1 MQLTEIPRKSRV
13 LKKVDFGC
21 LRYSFSVNITRGCSL
36 GCVYCYA
43 RGYPDAPAKDHVL
56 LYSDLPGKTALEL
69 DNPRRRIQVRHV
81 TFNTATDCFQE
92 HPRIL
97 EVAYQTMEVL
107 LHRGVSFSFLTKGY
121 IPESFVQLFAEYPRL
136 VRPAVGLVS
145 IRPEYQQMFEPNSA
159 YPHDRLQ
166 NISRLN
172 QAGLKVQ
179 VRVDPVIPFVTDDQ
193 DSADILMAALAESG
207 AWRATLSYL
216 HLRPG
221 ILEQLQNELPALE
234 FRLLRGCFP
243 VREWTQVGACTKSM
257 LVPKH
262 IREKGQARFSAAA
275 ERHGLK
281 TIVCGCKNPDMQAG
295 VCNPGVRKK
304 YREKRAYLFE
314 FDNR

>member
-21 LRYSFSVNITRGCSL
+21 LRDSYSMNITRGCSL

-56 LYSDLPGKTALEL
+56 LYPDLPGKTALEL
-69 DNPRRRIQVRHV
+69 DNPRRRIQVKHV
-81 TFNTATDCFQE
+81 TFNTATDCFQK

-107 LHRGVSFSFLTKGY
+107 LQRGVSFSFLTKGY
-121 IPESFVQLFAEYPRL
+121 IPECFVQLFAKYPHL

-145 IRPEYQQMFEPNSA
+145 SRQDYQQMFEPNAA
-159 YPHDRLQ
+159 YPHDRLK
-166 NISRLN
+166 NISRLI

-179 VRVDPVIPFVTDDQ
+179 VRVDPIMPFVTDDQ
-193 DSADILMAALAESG
+193 DSADSLMAALAESG
-207 AWRATLSYL
+207 AGRVTLSYL
-216 HLRPG
+216 HLRPR
-221 ILEQLQNELPALE
+221 ILEQLQKELPALE
-234 FRLLRGCFP
+234 FRLLQSCFSA
-243 VREWTQVGACTKSM
+243 REWIKVGSCTKSL

-262 IREKGQARFSAAA
+262 LREKGHSRFSAAA

-281 TIVCGCKNPDMQAG
+281 TLVCGCKNPDMQAG
-295 VCNPGVRKK
+295 VCNPRPGKK
-304 YREKRAYLFE
+304 YREKRGYLFE
-314 FDNR
+314 F